1 MRADQHHTFTATG
14 DCIEIDQRTARAG
27 DHTVP
32 PPFTERGG
40 FSGWPALKDS
50 QGHHQPCGL
59 LTLSLMASSGGRFR
73 RCRLNDEG
81 CEQADQGREIEASAS
96 DQAASTDQINAS
108 DQVCLCDQA
117 ASDQPA
123 EKPKNK

>member
-1 MRADQHHTFTATG
+1 
-14 DCIEIDQRTARAG
+14 
-27 DHTVP
+27 
-32 PPFTERGG
+32 
-40 FSGWPALKDS
+40 
-50 QGHHQPCGL
+50 
-59 LTLSLMASSGGRFR
+59 MASSGGRFR

-81 CEQADQGREIEASAS
+81 SEQADQGREIEASAS

-123 EKPKNK
+123 KKPKNKQKTTKEHQKEPKRTA